1 MAGKGTMHEW
11 RDHDPAGDHIYYR
24 ATQHGNKWEF
34 QSTRK
39 SDADWTK
46 HEILPREVMDDLVDL
61 LRNKHQRRRVPLAHL
76 EQVEALVAEMPDPP
90 SGDPGESVNN

>member
-1 MAGKGTMHEW
+1 MAGKGTTHEW
-11 RDHDPAGDHIYYR
+11 RDHDPAGNHTYYR

-39 SDADWTK
+39 SDEDWTK
-46 HEILPREVMDDLVDL
+46 HEILPREVMMDLVDL

-76 EQVEALVAEMPDPP
+76 EQVEALVAAMPDPK
-90 SGDPGESVNN
+90 GGESAELQNN